1 MKIGLICEGITD
13 YIVIENIICGYLGV
27 DDDDINQLQP
37 VLDETSQ
44 KQASDSFGGWEKVL
58 TYLQA
63 TDFIDAADNHDYLII
78 QIDTDICEHK
88 NFGVGSMSLAQ
99 HQQPEFYDLIKQ
111 RLIAEVNKR
120 YNDNFSKYANKIIFC
135 ICIHSL
141 ECWLL
146 AHYQSKPPTSPK
158 IVNCEN
164 ALDFLFKKV
173 STKYQKD
180 YPCYNR
186 ISQPFL
192 KKSHIENAIKQSL
205 SFNLFIQQLQQ
216 ITLS

>member
-1 MKIGLICEGITD
+1 MGKGFNL
-13 YIVIENIICGYLGV
+13 L
-27 DDDDINQLQP
+27 
-37 VLDETSQ
+37 
-44 KQASDSFGGWEKVL
+44 
-58 TYLQA
+58 
-63 TDFIDAADNHDYLII
+63 ADNHDYLII

-173 STKYQKD
+173 STGSLEFMK
-180 YPCYNR
+180 
-186 ISQPFL
+186 
-192 KKSHIENAIKQSL
+192 IKW
-205 SFNLFIQQLQQ
+205 NLD
-216 ITLS
+216 